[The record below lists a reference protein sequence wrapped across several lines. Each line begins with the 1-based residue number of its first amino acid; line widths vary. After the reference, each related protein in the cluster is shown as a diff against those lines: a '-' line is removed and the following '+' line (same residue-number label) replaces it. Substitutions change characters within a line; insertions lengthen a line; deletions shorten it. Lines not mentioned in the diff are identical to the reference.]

1 MLFDWSINL
10 GHILTILSFVIVG
23 SGVLYSM
30 RERME
35 SMANRL
41 HTLEEDIK
49 TLITI
54 LIQQGKQE
62 ERMTAMDAR
71 VANQGA
77 RLDDI
82 TRRFN
87 DKTDKL

>member
-10 GHILTILSFVIVG
+10 GHVLTILSFVIVG
-23 SGVLYSM
+23 SGVIYSM

-35 SMANRL
+35 SMSGRL
-41 HTLEEDIK
+41 HLLEEDIK

>member
-1 MLFDWSINL
+1 MLFDWTISI
-10 GHILTILSFVIVG
+10 GAILNIIAFIVVGTGFV
-23 SGVLYSM
+23 YTM
-30 RERME
+30 RGRME
-35 SMANRL
+35 SLSNRL
-41 HTLEEDIK
+41 HVLEEDIK

>member
-10 GHILTILSFVIVG
+10 GHILTVISFVIIG
-23 SGVLYSM
+23 SGIIYSM

-35 SMANRL
+35 SMVSRL
-41 HTLEEDIK
+41 GILEIDIK
-49 TLITI
+49 SLITI
-54 LIQQGKQE
+54 LIQQGKHE
-62 ERMTAMDAR
+62 ERMTSMDAR

-87 DKTDKL
+87 DKADKI

>member
-1 MLFDWSINL
+1 MLFDWTISI
-10 GHILTILSFVIVG
+10 GAILNIIAFIVVGTGFV
-23 SGVLYSM
+23 YTM
-30 RERME
+30 RDRME
-35 SMANRL
+35 SLSNRL
-41 HTLEEDIK
+41 HVLEEDIK